1 MCAGTNLLTTH
12 FDGAVQ
18 GASPCR
24 GRPRAAACCCSL
36 RCAAHPV
43 TRAPYGLHSWPIAP
57 PAGFLRQ
64 QMTHISTAEDHM
76 IEQQV
81 LSDDTAVFTDPT
93 GWVSATIRATGNGL
107 GTVSIDWDD
116 GEHIAD

>member
-1 MCAGTNLLTTH
+1 
-12 FDGAVQ
+12 
-18 GASPCR
+18 
-24 GRPRAAACCCSL
+24 
-36 RCAAHPV
+36 
-43 TRAPYGLHSWPIAP
+43 
-57 PAGFLRQ
+57 
-64 QMTHISTAEDHM
+64 M

-116 GEHIAD
+116 GEHIADVDVADGTTAIVAARAMARRCDEEQALAGLPL

>member
-1 MCAGTNLLTTH
+1 
-12 FDGAVQ
+12 
-18 GASPCR
+18 
-24 GRPRAAACCCSL
+24 
-36 RCAAHPV
+36 
-43 TRAPYGLHSWPIAP
+43 
-57 PAGFLRQ
+57 
-64 QMTHISTAEDHM
+64 MTHISTAEDHM

-116 GEHIAD
+116 GEHIADVDVADGTTAIVAARAMARRCDERSEERRVGKEWRTEWETSQWRKERSTVEPTT